1 MIKQEKSQS
10 KERRILHS
18 KEKQVLVILDAHAIL
33 HRAFHALPAF
43 TSPQGEP
50 TGALYGFIA
59 MLVKIIRELKP
70 DYLVA
75 GYDLP
80 KPTFRHIVY
89 ENYKAQRPKTDNG
102 LILQIE
108 ASRNILKAFGIPI
121 YEKEGFEADDI
132 IGTIVEQSSAS
143 WRTNLQSPPSN
154 LKIIIASGDLDTL
167 QLVKNNQVVV
177 YTLKK
182 GLEDTI
188 VYDEKAVEKRF
199 GFQPELLP
207 DFKGLKGDPSD
218 NIIGIQGIGEKTASE
233 LIQNFGSLENLY
245 KILKQNPEKLLQ
257 KGIKPRIVHLLKEG
271 EEDAFFS
278 KELAQIRKDVGL
290 VFDLKKSFWRE
301 GFNGEKLKEIL
312 FHYGFASLIKR
323 IFENNQAAPAGFS
336 EGEKAVPPKAGREE
350 PPEKLKIAL
359 WLIDSRFIN
368 PSWEDIFAFTRT
380 SSPIQAEKELLV
392 KIKEENLEKVFYEIE
407 LPLVDIL
414 KKMEGRGLLV
424 DIAYSK
430 KLSGQYHQKL
440 EELGKKIWRAAGE
453 KFNINSPQQLAE
465 ILFEKL
471 KLSAKGLKKTGQGAR
486 STRFSELSK
495 LADSHPVIKSV
506 LAYREL
512 AKLVFTYIDVFP
524 KLADQDGRIHTKFI
538 QTGTATGRLAS
549 KNPNLQNLPTRSE
562 FGRAVRRC
570 FVAPAGKSF
579 LSLDYSQIELRIAAG
594 LSADENLREA
604 FLVGEDI
611 HLATAGRVF
620 RTAPEKITVEM
631 RRQAKIL
638 NFGILYGMGVNSFA
652 REAKISREEAEVFY
666 QEYFKNFSQL
676 VQYLDGIKKQAEE
689 TGYVQ
694 TLFGRKRRLPEI
706 HSSIASKRAEAERM
720 AVNHPIQGTASD
732 IIKIAMIEISDFLK
746 ENYPGG
752 ISLVLQ
758 IHDELLFEVNDNI
771 MEEAAPRLKKIM
783 AGAADLSVPLV
794 VNVSKGGNFRD
805 LKP

>member
-1 MIKQEKSQS
+1 
-10 KERRILHS
+10 
-18 KEKQVLVILDAHAIL
+18 
-33 HRAFHALPAF
+33 
-43 TSPQGEP
+43 
-50 TGALYGFIA
+50 
-59 MLVKIIRELKP
+59 
-70 DYLVA
+70 
-75 GYDLP
+75 
-80 KPTFRHIVY
+80 
-89 ENYKAQRPKTDNG
+89 
-102 LILQIE
+102 
-108 ASRNILKAFGIPI
+108 
-121 YEKEGFEADDI
+121 
-132 IGTIVEQSSAS
+132 
-143 WRTNLQSPPSN
+143 
-154 LKIIIASGDLDTL
+154 
-167 QLVKNNQVVV
+167 
-177 YTLKK
+177 
-182 GLEDTI
+182 
-188 VYDEKAVEKRF
+188 
-199 GFQPELLP
+199 
-207 DFKGLKGDPSD
+207 
-218 NIIGIQGIGEKTASE
+218 
-233 LIQNFGSLENLY
+233 
-245 KILKQNPEKLLQ
+245 
-257 KGIKPRIVHLLKEG
+257 
-271 EEDAFFS
+271 
-278 KELAQIRKDVGL
+278 
-290 VFDLKKSFWRE
+290 
-301 GFNGEKLKEIL
+301 
-312 FHYGFASLIKR
+312 
-323 IFENNQAAPAGFS
+323 
-336 EGEKAVPPKAGREE
+336 
-350 PPEKLKIAL
+350 
-359 WLIDSRFIN
+359 
-368 PSWEDIFAFTRT
+368 
-380 SSPIQAEKELLV
+380 
-392 KIKEENLEKVFYEIE
+392 
-407 LPLVDIL
+407 
-414 KKMEGRGLLV
+414 
-424 DIAYSK
+424 
-430 KLSGQYHQKL
+430 
-440 EELGKKIWRAAGE
+440 
-453 KFNINSPQQLAE
+453 
-465 ILFEKL
+465 
-471 KLSAKGLKKTGQGAR
+471 
-486 STRFSELSK
+486 
-495 LADSHPVIKSV
+495 